1 MESVER
7 SAFEEFH
14 GDQLVVDLPHKALV
28 RERLEKLGVKLDH
41 AHGTSGIKADKELA
55 LALFDLERDSLRAT
69 ADGLRGDQAF
79 MDEFLDTQPVVYR
92 RLRLTPQV
100 PDLELLLFRLR
111 QIFACQF
118 DGWSPAMDKNH
129 LASAI
134 EGTPGI
140 SGGHA
145 SGGAEGPPVQAS
157 EAGYAIASATYSVEA
172 AQISIGLLDTPFYE
186 GNAIF
191 KNALTRATDRLVLDG
206 TLLPQSAGH
215 ATFVGG
221 MIMARAREATLIVR
235 AVLSRDAATAALWD
249 TAQAMVDLGRKRV
262 DLINMSWTYATT
274 DVAPSLIL
282 DRAIAKVRELSP
294 HVVLVA
300 AAGNHGS
307 PEEGDRPDCY
317 DRSTREVP
325 NTRSATGDRI
335 PLPPNRPVFP
345 AATPGVIAVGAF
357 AKDPHPG
364 GLAPAPFS
372 PQPAPWISLGAP
384 GEHVVSTYIKG
395 LVHTSAMDE
404 QGSVQEQDVSF
415 SSDFASWSGTSF
427 ATGFVTGEIARLMG
441 ANGWTA
447 QATVRKLQEG
457 ISGNAVQPY
466 SR

>member
-1 MESVER
+1 
-7 SAFEEFH
+7 
-14 GDQLVVDLPHKALV
+14 
-28 RERLEKLGVKLDH
+28 
-41 AHGTSGIKADKELA
+41 
-55 LALFDLERDSLRAT
+55 
-69 ADGLRGDQAF
+69 

-92 RLRLTPQV
+92 KMRGAPQI

-140 SGGHA
+140 SGGHT
-145 SGGAEGPPVQAS
+145 SGGAEGPPEEAS
-157 EAGYAIASATYSVEA
+157 EAGYAVASPTYSAEA

-186 GNAIF
+186 GNAVF
-191 KNALTRATDRLVLDG
+191 KNVLTRATDRLVLDG

-215 ATFVGG
+215 GTFVGG
-221 MIMARAREATLIVR
+221 MIMARAPEATLIVR
-235 AVLSRDAATAALWD
+235 AVLSRDNATAALWD

-274 DVAPSLIL
+274 DVAPSLIM

-307 PEEGDRPDCY
+307 PETGDESACY
-317 DRSTREVP
+317 GRSTRVAP
-325 NTRSATGDRI
+325 RTQPATGDHI
-335 PLPPNRPVFP
+335 PLPANRPVLP

-357 AKDPHPG
+357 AKDPHPDG
-364 GLAPAPFS
+364 PVPAPFS
-372 PQPAPWISLGAP
+372 PQPGPWVSLGAP

-395 LVHTSAMDE
+395 LVHTSAMDGR
-404 QGSVQEQDVSF
+404 GSVHEQDVPF
-415 SSDFASWSGTSF
+415 AGGFASWSGTSF

-447 QATVRKLQEG
+447 QAAVRKLQEG
-457 ISGNAVQPY
+457 IPGNAVQPY